1 MALGIKDLM
10 AKRAAEEIENGN
22 VVNLGFGIP
31 QKVVNYIPKEKTV
44 FFHAENGV
52 LGAGPRTEPG
62 KEDNDLIDAGT
73 VPITVIPGASF
84 FDSAD
89 SFGLVRSGKL
99 DITVLGAL
107 EVAENGD
114 LANWM
119 VPGGV
124 VPGMGGAM
132 DLARHAKKV
141 IALTTHTDKKGNPK
155 LKKCCDLPLTS
166 MDCVSLIITDIAVI
180 KVTNEGFLLTE
191 VFEGNTVEEVIEKTG
206 AELKVADEIRV
217 IKYDEAE

>member
-1 MALGIKDLM
+1 MVMAIKEKM
-10 AKRAAEEIENGN
+10 AQRAAQEIENGN

-44 FFHAENGV
+44 FLHAENGV
-52 LGAGPRTEPG
+52 LGAGPAAKKGE
-62 KEDNDLIDAGT
+62 EDPDLVDSGC
-73 VPITVIPGASF
+73 VPITVMPGASY

-99 DITVLGAL
+99 DITILGAL

-119 VPGGV
+119 VPGGL

-132 DLARHAKKV
+132 DLAKKAKKV
-141 IALTTHTDKKGNPK
+141 IVITTHTDKNGNPK
-155 LKKCCDLPLTS
+155 LKKRCTFPLTATA
-166 MDCVSLIITDIAVI
+166 CVSLIITDIAVLQ
-180 KVTNEGFLLTE
+180 VTEQGYLLKE
-191 VFEGNTVEEVIEKTG
+191 LFEGHTVEEVIEKT
-206 AELKVADEIRV
+206 AAHVNISENIHI
-217 IKYDEAE
+217 IKYDE